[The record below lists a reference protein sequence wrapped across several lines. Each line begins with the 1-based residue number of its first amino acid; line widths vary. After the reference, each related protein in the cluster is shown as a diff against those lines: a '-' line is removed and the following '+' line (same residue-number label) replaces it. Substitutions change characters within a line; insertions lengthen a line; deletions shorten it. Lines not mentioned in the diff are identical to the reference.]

1 VKFYWGFSILSVLH
15 RHKDKASMRCLQRHV
30 AVTHDVNNGHNAL
43 GTERRGLIISR
54 PGSSGGESQNCFAC
68 HGVIGRTLM
77 KEMGLGFSSDGEDR
91 ERVPAG
97 EANKLKKKNVRAWW
111 HMPLI
116 PALGRQRQ
124 VDF

>member
-1 VKFYWGFSILSVLH
+1 
-15 RHKDKASMRCLQRHV
+15 
-30 AVTHDVNNGHNAL
+30 
-43 GTERRGLIISR
+43 
-54 PGSSGGESQNCFAC
+54 
-68 HGVIGRTLM
+68 M